1 MIDENYVWQ
10 WLRDASLGLAHDDTR
25 LRIDDVGRWQAPEAI
40 APNAAALL
48 DALAPIAFGGR
59 TFVIGQLGQSLDGR
73 IATVSGHSHYVTGA
87 ESRVHLHRLRALVDA
102 VLVGAGTVAA
112 DDPQLTVR
120 HAEGRNPVRVVLDPN
135 ARLPADRA
143 VFTDDAAPTLHLTC
157 TDTAHDERPHTE
169 HLFMPPAENGLA
181 PQDVLD
187 ALAGRGLR
195 RVLVEGGGLTVSR
208 FLEAGALDRLHVVV
222 APMLIGSGRPAVTL
236 PEIATLDTALRPRC
250 AHQPMGPDMFYDLAL
265 R

>member
-10 WLRDASLGLAHDDTR
+10 WLRDASHGLAHDDAR
-25 LRIDDVGRWQAPEAI
+25 LRVDDAGRWQALDAI
-40 APNAAALL
+40 TPNAAALV
-48 DALAPIAFGGR
+48 DALAPVALGGR

-135 ARLPADRA
+135 ARLPADRT
-143 VFTDDAAPTLHLTC
+143 VFADEAAPTLHLTC
-157 TDTAHDERPHTE
+157 SDTAHDQRPHAE
-169 HLFMPPAENGLA
+169 HLFMPPGNPGLA
-181 PQDVLD
+181 PRAILD
-187 ALAGRGLR
+187 ALAARGLR

-208 FLEAGALDRLHVVV
+208 FLEAGVLDRLHVVV

-236 PEIATLDTALRPRC
+236 PEIATLDTALRPAC
-250 AHQPMGPDMFYDLAL
+250 ASQPMGADMFYDLAL